1 MALGAGTAGGRPQ
14 VGAGTWRGRARPERA
29 EPRPQGPRGPGSAR
43 TALSSSRRAEGG
55 PGQAGQSGEPKAGKW
70 LLRPQPWTGGWPG
83 AALGGRVGLWVG
95 FHPVEIRRNCWT
107 QPPGTQ
113 EGIREMAS
121 EGRPCVCSCPRVG
134 GCPRVSSRVHACVF
148 ARASECGT
156 PCMFMSVSPCV
167 HTCIHVCVPVVSCG
181 VPGIWVTYL
190 LSPTVCPCVPASVCV
205 HVGLG
210 ASRVWRLGSGSQEE
224 PA

>member
-1 MALGAGTAGGRPQ
+1 M
-14 VGAGTWRGRARPERA
+14 
-29 EPRPQGPRGPGSAR
+29 
-43 TALSSSRRAEGG
+43 
-55 PGQAGQSGEPKAGKW
+55 
-70 LLRPQPWTGGWPG
+70 
-83 AALGGRVGLWVG
+83 
-95 FHPVEIRRNCWT
+95 EIRRNSWT

-121 EGRPCVCSCPRVG
+121 EGRPCVCSCPNVG

-148 ARASECGT
+148 AWASECGT

-181 VPGIWVTYL
+181 VPGIWVTYP

-210 ASRVWRLGSGSQEE
+210 ASRVWRLGQDPRRGQPELGGALSVPHPQGVPRQARVGPLEPPSECRLEGPADPGPPTTATALSGAGGQ
-224 PA
+224 AAGGRGRR